1 MEEMYKEKLKVESVI
16 DSIPSIT
23 EAINEVDQTWRQA
36 MRSVNKG
43 LWLKEALH
51 GRDALNCEDGNL

>member
-1 MEEMYKEKLKVESVI
+1 MYKEKLKVEYGI
-16 DSIPSIT
+16 DSIPPIT
-23 EAINEVDQTWRQA
+23 EAINEADPTTRRQA

-43 LWLKEALH
+43 LWLKEALD